1 MERAYYCIMLALLLY
16 QPKSHNLNFLSKR
29 AEQLDERLIGIWK
42 TDTKFG
48 KCCYELLRA
57 AYVKARYSPHCKIG
71 DVELDWLTERIAE
84 LQAVT
89 KTVCEER
96 LAR

>member
-1 MERAYYCIMLALLLY
+1 M
-16 QPKSHNLNFLSKR
+16 SKR
-29 AEQLDERLIGIWK
+29 AEHLDERLIGIWK
-42 TDTKFG
+42 TDIKFG
-48 KCCYELLRA
+48 KRCYELLRA
-57 AYVKARYSPHCKIG
+57 AYVKARYSPHYKIG

-89 KTVCEER
+89 KTICEER